1 MADIALHISE
11 PLTNPGNESHI
22 MPIDLND
29 RLNEQL
35 NEGKVVRR
43 QRTLVADPEPRS
55 VYLPLISVDD
65 HLMEPRDT
73 FLGRMPAKYAD
84 QTPRVVED
92 SAGMEW
98 WQFENERIMNSGQNA
113 MSSWPAAER
122 TGGPVRF
129 DEVRPGTYDVHARV
143 KDMDVNGVAASLCF
157 PSMVFGFCGQ
167 RFTKFSDLDLGLAAM
182 RAYNDWIAEGWVG
195 AYPERFIPQQV
206 TWLPDPQIAAEEI
219 RRNAE
224 RGFKAVSFSENPE
237 ALGFDSLYSGKW
249 DPFFAA
255 CAETETVVNL
265 HVGSSS
271 QTMVPSKDSPPPVIA
286 AMFEINAFAAA
297 TDWLFA
303 GIPSRFPNLK
313 IVLSESGIAWVPML
327 IDRLSFLESRFNK
340 DSDGG
345 MTTTWSDAL
354 TPMEVLARSFWYTSF
369 FDPTSYRL
377 LDVIGENRVMMETD
391 YPHSDSTW
399 PDSQEF
405 IKLQISDLDL
415 DVQKRIT
422 SGTASEVYRHPLV
435 ALPAR

>member
-1 MADIALHISE
+1 MA
-11 PLTNPGNESHI
+11 
-22 MPIDLND
+22 IDLND

-35 NEGKVVRR
+35 RDGVVVQRKR
-43 QRTLVADPEPRS
+43 QLIADPEPRD

-73 FLGRMPAKYAD
+73 FVGRMPAKFAD
-84 QTPRVVED
+84 QTPGVVED
-92 SAGMEW
+92 ENGMEW
-98 WQFENERIMNSGQNA
+98 WQFENERVMNSGQNA
-113 MSSWPAAER
+113 IISWPAADR

-143 KDMDVNGVAASLCF
+143 RDMDINGVAASLCF

-167 RFTKFSDLDLGLAAM
+167 RFTKFSDPELGLAAM
-182 RAYNDWIAEGWVG
+182 RAYNDWIAEEWVG
-195 AYPERFIPQQV
+195 SYPDRFIAQQV
-206 TWLPDPQIAAEEI
+206 TWLPDPEIAAAEI

-224 RGFKAVSFSENPE
+224 RGFTAVSFSENPE

-255 CAETETVVNL
+255 CAETGTVVNL

-271 QTMVPSKDSPPPVIA
+271 QTVVPSKDSPPPVIA
-286 AMFEINAFAAA
+286 AMFEINAYAAA

-303 GIPSRFPNLK
+303 GIPSRFPDLK
-313 IVLSESGIAWVPML
+313 IVLSESGIGWVPML
-327 IDRLSFLESRFNK
+327 IDRLHHLQSRFDK
-340 DSDGG
+340 DHDGG
-345 MTTTWSDAL
+345 MTTTWSDSL
-354 TPMEVLARSFWYTSF
+354 TPTEVLARNFWFTTF

-377 LDVIGENRVMMETD
+377 LDVIGEDRVMLEVD

-399 PDSQEF
+399 PDTQES
-405 IKLQISDLDL
+405 IKGQISGLAPE
-415 DVQKRIT
+415 VQKRIA

-435 ALPAR
+435 DLGSRR

>member
-1 MADIALHISE
+1 
-11 PLTNPGNESHI
+11 
-22 MPIDLND
+22 MPIDLNE
-29 RLNEQL
+29 RLDEQH
-35 NEGKVVRR
+35 NAGRVVRR
-43 QRTLVADPEPRS
+43 ERTLVPDPEPRN

-65 HLMEPRDT
+65 HFMEPRDT
-73 FLGRMPAKYAD
+73 FVDRMPAKFAD

-92 SAGMEW
+92 SDGMEW
-98 WQFENERIMNSGQNA
+98 WQFEDERVMNSGANA

-129 DEVRPGTYDVHARV
+129 DEVRLGTYDVHGRV

-167 RFTKFSDLDLGLAAM
+167 RFTKFSDPELGMAAM
-182 RAYNDWIAEGWVG
+182 RAYNDWIIEAWVG
-195 AYPERFIPQQV
+195 AYPDRFIAQQV
-206 TWLPDPQIAAEEI
+206 TWLPDPKIAADEI

-249 DPFFAA
+249 DPFFEA
-255 CAETETVVNL
+255 CAETSTVVNL

-286 AMFEINAFAAA
+286 ALFEINAFAAA

-303 GIPSRFPNLK
+303 GIPSRFPELK
-313 IVLSESGIAWVPML
+313 IVMSESGIAWVPML

-340 DSDGG
+340 DNDGG
-345 MTTTWSDAL
+345 MNSTWSDTL
-354 TPMEVLARSFWYTSF
+354 TPNEVLARNFWYTSF
-369 FDPTSYRL
+369 FDPTAYRL
-377 LDVIGENRVMMETD
+377 LDVIGESRVMMEVD

-399 PDSQEF
+399 PDTQEV
-405 IKLQISDLDL
+405 IKYQIDALDR
-415 DVQKRIT
+415 DVQARLT
-422 SGTASEVYRHPLV
+422 SGNAAEVYRHPLV
-435 ALPAR
+435 ALPGQ